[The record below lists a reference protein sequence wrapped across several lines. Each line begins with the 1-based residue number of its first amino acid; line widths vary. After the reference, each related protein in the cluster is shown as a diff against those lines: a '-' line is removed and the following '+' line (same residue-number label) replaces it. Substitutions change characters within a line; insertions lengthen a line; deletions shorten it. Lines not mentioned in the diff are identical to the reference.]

1 MTWTEEQ
8 LREYYSSGGD
18 IRPERRDTS
27 VAGGFRDLPPPE
39 PDNFPENMPKVSE
52 ELAERLLT
60 VEAYR
65 EAAFANGIPFRPNG
79 LFPMNDPLLTQ
90 LSSDPGCHAFQK
102 NVLGFD
108 EDGEPTYVPA
118 DSFAHGDG
126 GAANGVDLRCFYRPA
141 TRTARG
147 IDRDGFRR
155 DNRGGCQ
162 MRFNAGCGDDGD
174 EGDTEEAAG
183 AVQDLSRRR
192 GAGQL
197 HGC

>member
-126 GAANGVDLRCFYRPA
+126 GAARILDW
-141 TRTARG
+141 
-147 IDRDGFRR
+147 
-155 DNRGGCQ
+155 
-162 MRFNAGCGDDGD
+162 
-174 EGDTEEAAG
+174 EGDARNTVMPSVAR
-183 AVQDLSRRR
+183 LP
-192 GAGQL
+192 L
-197 HGC
+197 

>member
-108 EDGEPTYVPA
+108 EDGEPTYVPRRLVRA
-118 DSFAHGDG
+118 RRRGSGE
-126 GAANGVDLRCFYRPA
+126 RRRPA
-141 TRTARG
+141 LLLSPCHQNRRRGVQARIPRGDRPPHVHVRARG
-147 IDRDGFRR
+147 VDRDGF
-155 DNRGGCQ
+155 
-162 MRFNAGCGDDGD
+162 
-174 EGDTEEAAG
+174 
-183 AVQDLSRRR
+183 
-192 GAGQL
+192 
-197 HGC
+197 